1 MFCGQEIG
9 NMSSFGAPSEISSS
23 TSLSVKTVARN
34 DSPPWREDDKDGHY
48 MFELGDDLT
57 PRCNTHFSITKQKK
71 KTVFFFLIIL
81 ELPFKYLL
89 DLSFSVF
96 EQTLGGVLVI

>member
-9 NMSSFGAPSEISSS
+9 NLSSFGAPSEISSS
-23 TSLSVKTVARN
+23 SLSVKTVARN

-57 PRCNTHFSITKQKK
+57 PRCNHTFPLPTKK
-71 KTVFFFLIIL
+71 KTLLIIIKL
-81 ELPFKYLL
+81 
-89 DLSFSVF
+89 
-96 EQTLGGVLVI
+96 TL